1 MKKTLLSGV
10 IASVMAIT
18 LLAGCGGNAGS
29 GSSSSTGDTIKI
41 GAIGPLSGAAS
52 TYGISVKEGAQLL
65 EKEVNA
71 AGGINGKKISFIFE
85 DDQADPNSSMQAFNK
100 LVDSEKV
107 SAILGPVT
115 SGATLAVA
123 PNATAKQIPLI
134 TPTATEPTI
143 TKVGGDYMFRGCF
156 VDSFQGDVLGKY
168 ASETLK
174 FKTAAVLYNSGSD
187 YSKGIADSF
196 KSKFEGAGGKVG
208 EFLTYNDKDTDFKA
222 QLTKIKTLN
231 PDVIVLPDYYNV
243 VGLIAKQ
250 ARDMGITAQ
259 FLGGDGWESEELTK
273 IGGKA
278 VDGALYIN
286 HYYSGDQDAAVK
298 TFVESYKKEYNKE
311 PDAFAALSY
320 DTSKILVKAIE
331 KAGKTDG
338 AAIKDALA
346 SMEMNSVTGNI
357 KFGSDRSA
365 IKSAAIIKV
374 DGDKKTLAGKVNP

>member
-10 IASVMAIT
+10 LASVMAIT
-18 LLAGCGGNAGS
+18 LLTGCGASS
-29 GSSSSTGDTIKI
+29 GSSSATGDTIKI

-65 EKEVNA
+65 EKEVNS
-71 AGGINGKKISFIFE
+71 AGGINGKKIKFIFE

-123 PNATAKQIPLI
+123 PNATAKQIPMI

-168 ASETLK
+168 ASEKLK
-174 FKTAAVLYNSGSD
+174 SKTAAVLYNSGSD

-250 ARDMGITAQ
+250 ARDMGIKSQ

-273 IGGKA
+273 IGGDA
-278 VDGALYIN
+278 VNGSLYIN
-286 HYYSGDQDAAVK
+286 HYYSGDQDASVK
-298 TFVESYKKEYNKE
+298 TFVDSYKKEYNKE

-338 AAIKDALA
+338 AAIKEALGG
-346 SMEMNSVTGNI
+346 MEMNSVTGNI

-374 DGDKKTLAGKVNP
+374 DGTKKVLADKVNP